1 MEDYDEVVIK
11 TVRDLFRSY
20 PLIQIKK
27 YMMTKEGEINDKDN
41 ELKSLILDKYTSL
54 THGFNGLEKISSNLE
69 SLVST
74 KKKFIEKMELI
85 DFSKIELS
93 IQNMPFN
100 NELNYIIKNKEN
112 FNFDEINEKIENL
125 LKEKKYNKSIDE
137 MIIIKK
143 YLDND
148 ENNFYNCDI
157 NLKEKYYFLLVELI
171 EGILN
176 KMIEDCN
183 ICGNIEQY
191 KSLLDNIYEKL
202 IKDKYEESMEY
213 LIMIEIYLKILYDE
227 NIKKIMEEYFNFF
240 NEKNPNF
247 FSLNI
252 LLKILLLKISQILY
266 EISTASIDLLFNDL
280 MIDKYYS
287 IYETLISIKL
297 ICDKYCNNSDS
308 NNHIDLNN
316 FYSFI
321 KSEINKNMNSLLII
335 PKNSFQK
342 LYLHNSINFWNKLFL
357 KNEHIESEENKLN
370 LLVFLY
376 INKAQEQISNI
387 TSYMLKQYSIDNL
400 FNLKLLLKNKIIKE
414 ENDIYLSLIQ
424 LYNINNDKIYKKDFL
439 SIIKDKLYQFFTNIN
454 NNISKE
460 LNNDN
465 NKIEYMNIIIKIINY
480 DDIIR
485 ILKGI
490 EYEEII
496 NIINELILK
505 NQMNEYLKLQN
516 NINDSFKSEI
526 MFELYLDNNQ
536 IKLYE
541 ENDIS
546 EALSQLIESFYEYEI
561 KNKEHKV
568 NIYLNI
574 IDIYNKILKDFLS
587 KSQNNINSLNKI
599 FINDVFILYN
609 INIPESKGDKIN
621 NLISFINDTFSIDI
635 KKINKNI
642 KNYKKY
648 EIINEFFTNDNY
660 INRNINFSFN
670 MNKYINNNAK
680 KIEYLPIYSNK
691 MHVYML
697 NKSKIDYSTRD
708 NNEIST
714 CYIYDYRIEENYLSI
729 RQEDMINNDMQNSSG
744 NKRENNNMFGNITG
758 KLFNLINDD

>member
-1 MEDYDEVVIK
+1 M
-11 TVRDLFRSY
+11 
-20 PLIQIKK
+20 
-27 YMMTKEGEINDKDN
+27 
-41 ELKSLILDKYTSL
+41 
-54 THGFNGLEKISSNLE
+54 
-69 SLVST
+69 
-74 KKKFIEKMELI
+74 
-85 DFSKIELS
+85 
-93 IQNMPFN
+93 
-100 NELNYIIKNKEN
+100 
-112 FNFDEINEKIENL
+112 
-125 LKEKKYNKSIDE
+125 
-137 MIIIKK
+137 
-143 YLDND
+143 
-148 ENNFYNCDI
+148 
-157 NLKEKYYFLLVELI
+157 
-171 EGILN
+171 
-176 KMIEDCN
+176 
-183 ICGNIEQY
+183 
-191 KSLLDNIYEKL
+191 
-202 IKDKYEESMEY
+202 
-213 LIMIEIYLKILYDE
+213 
-227 NIKKIMEEYFNFF
+227 
-240 NEKNPNF
+240 
-247 FSLNI
+247 
-252 LLKILLLKISQILY
+252 
-266 EISTASIDLLFNDL
+266 
-280 MIDKYYS
+280 
-287 IYETLISIKL
+287 
-297 ICDKYCNNSDS
+297 
-308 NNHIDLNN
+308 
-316 FYSFI
+316 
-321 KSEINKNMNSLLII
+321 
-335 PKNSFQK
+335 
-342 LYLHNSINFWNKLFL
+342 
-357 KNEHIESEENKLN
+357 
-370 LLVFLY
+370 FLY

-400 FNLKLLLKNKIIKE
+400 FNLKLLLKNKNIKE
-414 ENDIYLSLIQ
+414 ENDIYLSLLQ

-465 NKIEYMNIIIKIINY
+465 NKIEYMNIIIKIINN

-587 KSQNNINSLNKI
+587 KSQNNVNALNKI

-621 NLISFINDTFSIDI
+621 NLISFINDILSIDI

-660 INRNINFSFN
+660 IN
-670 MNKYINNNAK
+670 NNAK
-680 KIEYLPIYSNK
+680 KVEYLPIYSNK
-691 MHVYML
+691 MHVYIL

-729 RQEDMINNDMQNSSG
+729 RQEEVVNNDTQNSSG

>member
-148 ENNFYNCDI
+148 KNNFYNNDI

-240 NEKNPNF
+240 KENNPNF

-308 NNHIDLNN
+308 NDHLDLNN

-400 FNLKLLLKNKIIKE
+400 FNLKLLLKNKNIKE
-414 ENDIYLSLIQ
+414 ENDIYLSLLQ

-587 KSQNNINSLNKI
+587 KSQNNVNALNKI

-660 INRNINFSFN
+660 INKNINFSFN

-729 RQEDMINNDMQNSSG
+729 RQEDIVNNDKQNSFG

>member
-1 MEDYDEVVIK
+1 
-11 TVRDLFRSY
+11 
-20 PLIQIKK
+20 
-27 YMMTKEGEINDKDN
+27 
-41 ELKSLILDKYTSL
+41 
-54 THGFNGLEKISSNLE
+54 
-69 SLVST
+69 
-74 KKKFIEKMELI
+74 
-85 DFSKIELS
+85 
-93 IQNMPFN
+93 
-100 NELNYIIKNKEN
+100 
-112 FNFDEINEKIENL
+112 
-125 LKEKKYNKSIDE
+125 
-137 MIIIKK
+137 
-143 YLDND
+143 
-148 ENNFYNCDI
+148 
-157 NLKEKYYFLLVELI
+157 
-171 EGILN
+171 
-176 KMIEDCN
+176 MIEDCN

-240 NEKNPNF
+240 KENNPNF

-308 NNHIDLNN
+308 NDHLDLNN

-400 FNLKLLLKNKIIKE
+400 FNLKLLLKNKNIKE
-414 ENDIYLSLIQ
+414 ENDIYLSLLQ

-587 KSQNNINSLNKI
+587 KSQNNVNALNKI

-621 NLISFINDTFSIDI
+621 NLISFINDILSIDI

-642 KNYKKY
+642 QNYKKY

-660 INRNINFSFN
+660 INKNINFSFN

-680 KIEYLPIYSNK
+680 KVEYLPIYSNK

-729 RQEDMINNDMQNSSG
+729 RQEDIVNNDKQNSFG

>member
-27 YMMTKEGEINDKDN
+27 YMMTKEGEIDDKDS

-100 NELNYIIKNKEN
+100 NELSNIIKNKEN
-112 FNFDEINEKIENL
+112 FDFDEIKEKIENL

-148 ENNFYNCDI
+148 KNNFYNCEI
-157 NLKEKYYFLLVELI
+157 NLKEKYYFLLVELV

-308 NNHIDLNN
+308 NDHLDLNN

-342 LYLHNSINFWNKLFL
+342 SYLHNSINFWNKLFS
-357 KNEHIESEENKLN
+357 KNEHNESKENKLN

-400 FNLKLLLKNKIIKE
+400 FNLKLLLKNKNIKE
-414 ENDIYLSLIQ
+414 ENDIYLSLLQ

-587 KSQNNINSLNKI
+587 KSQNNVNALNKI

-621 NLISFINDTFSIDI
+621 NLISFINDFLSIDI

-660 INRNINFSFN
+660 INKNINFSFN
-670 MNKYINNNAK
+670 MNKFINNNAK

-729 RQEDMINNDMQNSSG
+729 RQEDIVNNDKQNSFG